1 MKTTFVYKEVNGC
14 EMKGDFYSAGVSFAP
29 LIIYIHGG
37 GLIWGTRGDM
47 KKEQITLYQQ
57 AGFNVCSIAYRLA
70 PESKLPAIKEDIQD
84 AFIWLKEIGAVKFD
98 FDPERI
104 AVIGSS
110 AGGYLALLSGT
121 FQVKPKAIVS
131 FYGYGDIS
139 GEWYRR
145 PSPYF
150 SKMTTVPEL
159 LAKQLIQNKMI
170 SESPIE
176 KRFAIYLYCRQQG
189 KWLDYAAGSSNRD
202 TLLEFCPLYQID
214 ASYPPT
220 MLLHG
225 DMDEDVPYQQSVIMN
240 EALERCGVD
249 HNLITIANGKHSFDD
264 QMNNPI
270 VIDVFDKVIQFLK
283 EKLEKPSPTA
293 HSASNFS

>member
-14 EMKGDFYSAGVSFAP
+14 EIKGDFYSAGVSFAP
-29 LIIYIHGG
+29 LIVYIHGG

-57 AGFNVCSIAYRLA
+57 AGFNVCSIDYRLA

-84 AFIWLKEIGAVKFD
+84 AVIWLKEKGAVKFG

-131 FYGYGDIS
+131 FYGYGDIT
-139 GEWYRR
+139 GDWYRR

-150 SKMTTVPEL
+150 SKMTTVPEF
-159 LAKQLIQNKMI
+159 LAKQLIQRNII

-189 KWLDYAAGSSNRD
+189 KWIDYAAGSSDRD
-202 TLLEFCPLYQID
+202 FLMEFCPINQITT
-214 ASYPPT
+214 SYPPT

-225 DMDEDVPYQQSVIMN
+225 DTDEDVPYQQSVMMSR
-240 EALERCGVD
+240 ELEQFGVD
-249 HNLITIANGKHSFDD
+249 HELITIANGKHSFDN

-283 EKLEKPSPTA
+283 DHLGD
-293 HSASNFS
+293 